1 MTPLQIGAWCRLVIK
16 EKRREQAEQ
25 LSLNSIASR
34 ADGKDIKA
42 RLKELLD
49 DGDGI

>member
-1 MTPLQIGAWCRLVIK
+1 MTPRQIAGWCRLAIK
-16 EKRREQAEQ
+16 DKRREQAEQ

-49 DGDGI
+49 DGEGF